1 MVLIMKATINR
12 QLFIENISPIPA
24 ANGVSILIADGILS
38 VASFGQGV
46 TGRIPAYVLK
56 DGQVFLDAEQ
66 WGKVVSSIEN
76 SPNLYTD
83 INILS

>member
-1 MVLIMKATINR
+1 MKATINR
-12 QLFIENISPIPA
+12 QLFIENISSIPA

-46 TGRIPAYVLK
+46 TARIPAYVLK
-56 DGQVFLDAEQ
+56 DGQAFLNAEQ
-66 WGKVVSSIEN
+66 WSQVVSIIEN